1 MTSDYPKDKID
12 FHKLRV
18 ASVRIAQDPHA
29 PNAVCTARLE
39 GVEQEFVFDG
49 SSEHSIGFTW
59 ECEGMDYPVKP
70 WPKGGSVSFSG
81 PVIDAMFN
89 SKHVSLKCD
98 ENGCDPRD
106 IMGRSLSGRIPR
118 NYLREEFDAI
128 IAIMDRGS
136 HSDVVGA
143 RKRTSE
149 LLKSQLHVCNR

>member
-1 MTSDYPKDKID
+1 MTSDYPKDKI
-12 FHKLRV
+12 FLQV
-18 ASVRIAQDPHA
+18 ESVRIAQDPHA

-39 GVEQEFVFDG
+39 GVEQEFVFGG
-49 SSEHSIGFTW
+49 SSEHRIGFSW
-59 ECEGMDYPVKP
+59 QCKGMDYPVKP
-70 WPKGGSVSFSG
+70 WPQGGSVNFRG

-89 SKHVSLKCD
+89 SEDVSLACD
-98 ENGCDPRD
+98 ENGCTPRD
-106 IMGRSLSGRIPR
+106 LFGRDLSGGIPR